1 MSGEMKMKKIV
12 LTIAALSALTLAAC
26 GSQEAKAADD
36 TNVRGNN
43 SFMGDGSSRMDND
56 AKGSA
61 TFSMTFTG
69 TVEQAS
75 QLFGRGSTQN
85 LTNTN
90 AKTEDK

>member
-1 MSGEMKMKKIV
+1 MKKVV
-12 LTIAALSALTLAAC
+12 LIAALVAA
-26 GSQEAKAADD
+26 APVMAVDD

-43 SFMGDGSSRMDND
+43 SFMGDGSTRMDND

-61 TFSMTFTG
+61 TFSMSFTG

>member
-1 MSGEMKMKKIV
+1 MKKV
-12 LTIAALSALTLAAC
+12 LLIAALVAATPVM
-26 GSQEAKAADD
+26 AVDD

-61 TFSMTFTG
+61 TFSMSFTG

>member
-1 MSGEMKMKKIV
+1 MKKVV
-12 LTIAALSALTLAAC
+12 LIAALVAATPVM
-26 GSQEAKAADD
+26 AVDD
-36 TNVRGNN
+36 TSVRGNN

-61 TFSMTFTG
+61 TFSMSFTG

>member
-1 MSGEMKMKKIV
+1 MKYVIV
-12 LTIAALSALTLAAC
+12 IAALIAAPVMA
-26 GSQEAKAADD
+26 ED

-43 SFMGDGSSRMDND
+43 SFMGDGSTRMDND

-61 TFSMTFTG
+61 TFSMSFTG

>member
-1 MSGEMKMKKIV
+1 MKKV
-12 LTIAALSALTLAAC
+12 LLIAALVAATPVM
-26 GSQEAKAADD
+26 AADD

-43 SFMGDGSSRMDND
+43 SFMGDGSTRMDND

-61 TFSMTFTG
+61 TFSMSFTG

>member
-1 MSGEMKMKKIV
+1 MKKV
-12 LTIAALSALTLAAC
+12 LLIAALVAA
-26 GSQEAKAADD
+26 APVMAIDD

-43 SFMGDGSSRMDND
+43 SFMGDGSTRMDND

-61 TFSMTFTG
+61 TFSMSFTG

-90 AKTEDK
+90 ANTEDK

>member
-1 MSGEMKMKKIV
+1 MKKV
-12 LTIAALSALTLAAC
+12 LLIAALVAATPVM
-26 GSQEAKAADD
+26 AVDD
-36 TNVRGNN
+36 TSVRGNN
-43 SFMGDGSSRMDND
+43 SFMGDGSTRMDND

-61 TFSMTFTG
+61 TFSMSFTG

>member
-1 MSGEMKMKKIV
+1 MKKV
-12 LTIAALSALTLAAC
+12 LLIAALVAA
-26 GSQEAKAADD
+26 APVMAVDD
-36 TNVRGNN
+36 SSVRGNN
-43 SFMGDGSSRMDND
+43 SFMGDGSTRMDND

-61 TFSMTFTG
+61 TFSMSFTG

>member
-1 MSGEMKMKKIV
+1 MKKV
-12 LTIAALSALTLAAC
+12 LLIAALVAA
-26 GSQEAKAADD
+26 SPVMAVDD

-61 TFSMTFTG
+61 TFSMSFTG

>member
-1 MSGEMKMKKIV
+1 MKKV
-12 LTIAALSALTLAAC
+12 LLIAALVAATPVM
-26 GSQEAKAADD
+26 AADD

-43 SFMGDGSSRMDND
+43 SFMGDGSTRMDSD
-56 AKGSA
+56 TKGQA
-61 TFSMTFTG
+61 TFSMSFTG
-69 TVEQAS
+69 TVDQAT

>member
-1 MSGEMKMKKIV
+1 MKKVV
-12 LTIAALSALTLAAC
+12 LIAALVAATPVMAAED
-26 GSQEAKAADD
+26 GS
-36 TNVRGNN
+36 VRGNN

-61 TFSMTFTG
+61 TFSMSFTG

>member
-1 MSGEMKMKKIV
+1 MKKV
-12 LTIAALSALTLAAC
+12 LLIAALVAATPVM
-26 GSQEAKAADD
+26 AADD

-43 SFMGDGSSRMDND
+43 SFMGDGSTRMDND

-61 TFSMTFTG
+61 TFSMSFTG

-90 AKTEDK
+90 AKTTEDK

>member
-1 MSGEMKMKKIV
+1 MKY
-12 LTIAALSALTLAAC
+12 LIATTAVVTALTLAAC
-26 GSQEAKAADD
+26 GQEAKAADD

-43 SFMGDGSSRMDND
+43 SFMGDGSTRMDND

-61 TFSMTFTG
+61 TFSMSFTG

>member
-1 MSGEMKMKKIV
+1 MKHLI
-12 LTIAALSALTLAAC
+12 LIAAVAATPVLAE
-26 GSQEAKAADD
+26 EA
-36 TNVRGNN
+36 VRGNN
-43 SFMGDGSSRMDND
+43 SFMGDGSTRMDND

-61 TFSMTFTG
+61 TFSMSFTG

>member
-1 MSGEMKMKKIV
+1 MKKV
-12 LTIAALSALTLAAC
+12 LLIAALVAAPPVM
-26 GSQEAKAADD
+26 AVDD

-43 SFMGDGSSRMDND
+43 SFMGDGSSRMDSD
-56 AKGSA
+56 TKGQA
-61 TFSMTFTG
+61 TFSMSFTG
-69 TVEQAS
+69 TVDQAT

>member
-1 MSGEMKMKKIV
+1 MKKV
-12 LTIAALSALTLAAC
+12 LLIAALVAATPVM
-26 GSQEAKAADD
+26 AVDD

-43 SFMGDGSSRMDND
+43 SFMGDGSSRMDSD
-56 AKGSA
+56 TKGQA
-61 TFSMTFTG
+61 TFSMSFTG
-69 TVEQAS
+69 TVDQAT

>member
-1 MSGEMKMKKIV
+1 MKKV
-12 LTIAALSALTLAAC
+12 LLIAALVAA
-26 GSQEAKAADD
+26 APVMAVDD
-36 TNVRGNN
+36 TSVRGNN
-43 SFMGDGSSRMDND
+43 SFMGDGSTRMDND

-61 TFSMTFTG
+61 TFSMSFTG

>member
-1 MSGEMKMKKIV
+1 MKHLI
-12 LTIAALSALTLAAC
+12 LIAAVAATPVM
-26 GSQEAKAADD
+26 AADD

-43 SFMGDGSSRMDND
+43 SFMGDGSTRMDND
-56 AKGSA
+56 AKGTA
-61 TFSMTFTG
+61 TFSMSFTG

>member
-1 MSGEMKMKKIV
+1 MKKV
-12 LTIAALSALTLAAC
+12 LLIAALVAATPVM
-26 GSQEAKAADD
+26 AADD

-43 SFMGDGSSRMDND
+43 SFMGDGSTRMDND

-61 TFSMTFTG
+61 TFSMSFTG
-69 TVEQAS
+69 TVDQAT

>member
-1 MSGEMKMKKIV
+1 MKKVV
-12 LTIAALSALTLAAC
+12 LIAALVAATPVM
-26 GSQEAKAADD
+26 AADD
-36 TNVRGNN
+36 SSVRGNN

-61 TFSMTFTG
+61 TFSMSFTG

>member
-1 MSGEMKMKKIV
+1 MKKIV

-26 GSQEAKAADD
+26 GTEEAKAAESDS
-36 TNVRGNN
+36 VRGNN

-61 TFSMTFTG
+61 TFSMSFTG

>member
-1 MSGEMKMKKIV
+1 MKKVV
-12 LTIAALSALTLAAC
+12 LIAALVAATPVM
-26 GSQEAKAADD
+26 AVDD

-43 SFMGDGSSRMDND
+43 SFMGDGSTRMDND

-61 TFSMTFTG
+61 TFSMSFTG

>member
-1 MSGEMKMKKIV
+1 MSGEMKMKKVV
-12 LTIAALSALTLAAC
+12 LIAALVAATPVM
-26 GSQEAKAADD
+26 AVDD

-61 TFSMTFTG
+61 TFSMSFTG

>member
-1 MSGEMKMKKIV
+1 MKYVIV
-12 LTIAALSALTLAAC
+12 IAALIAAPVMAEESA
-26 GSQEAKAADD
+26 
-36 TNVRGNN
+36 RGNN
-43 SFMGDGSSRMDND
+43 SFMGDGSTRMDND

-61 TFSMTFTG
+61 TFSMSFTG

>member
-1 MSGEMKMKKIV
+1 MKYVIV
-12 LTIAALSALTLAAC
+12 IAALLSAPVIAEE
-26 GSQEAKAADD
+26 S
-36 TNVRGNN
+36 VRGNN
-43 SFMGDGSSRMDND
+43 SFMGDGSTRMDND

-61 TFSMTFTG
+61 TFSMSFTG

>member
-1 MSGEMKMKKIV
+1 MKHLI
-12 LTIAALSALTLAAC
+12 LIAAIAA
-26 GSQEAKAADD
+26 SPVMAVED
-36 TNVRGNN
+36 TSVRGNN
-43 SFMGDGSSRMDND
+43 SFMGDGSTRMDND
-56 AKGSA
+56 AKGAA
-61 TFSMTFTG
+61 TFSMSFTG

>member
-1 MSGEMKMKKIV
+1 MKKV
-12 LTIAALSALTLAAC
+12 LLIAALVAATPVM
-26 GSQEAKAADD
+26 ATDD

-43 SFMGDGSSRMDND
+43 SFMGDGSTRMDND

-61 TFSMTFTG
+61 TFSMSFTG

>member
-1 MSGEMKMKKIV
+1 MI
-12 LTIAALSALTLAAC
+12 LYYLSDSL
-26 GSQEAKAADD
+26 SS
-36 TNVRGNN
+36 NHYVNRGNN
-43 SFMGDGSSRMDND
+43 SFMGDGSTRMDND

-61 TFSMTFTG
+61 TFSMSFTG

>member
-1 MSGEMKMKKIV
+1 
-12 LTIAALSALTLAAC
+12 
-26 GSQEAKAADD
+26 
-36 TNVRGNN
+36 
-43 SFMGDGSSRMDND
+43 MGDGSTRMDND

-61 TFSMTFTG
+61 TFSMSFTG

>member
-1 MSGEMKMKKIV
+1 MKKV
-12 LTIAALSALTLAAC
+12 LLIAALVAA
-26 GSQEAKAADD
+26 APVMAIDD

-43 SFMGDGSSRMDND
+43 SFMGDGSTRMDND

-61 TFSMTFTG
+61 TFSMSFTG